1 MRFDGSL
8 VISATVGLIG
18 GSSVAWWRLWRK
30 ISNRMREDPVLGLG
44 VPGGGSSPHAASTAA
59 TLRSPCSHGVSSG
72 RKTSSRPRGR
82 SRHRVGRF
90 SYIVIA

>member
-1 MRFDGSL
+1 MRFRGSL
-8 VISATVGLIG
+8 AISATVGFSG

-30 ISNRMREDPVLGLG
+30 ISNRLAKMPSSASASQV
-44 VPGGGSSPHAASTAA
+44 GGRSSHAVATAA
-59 TLRSPCSHGVSSG
+59 ILRSPSSHGVSSG
-72 RKTSSRPRGR
+72 RKTSSRPRGM

>member
-1 MRFDGSL
+1 M
-8 VISATVGLIG
+8 ISATVGLIG

-30 ISNRMREDPVLGLG
+30 ISNRDEKIRSSASASQV
-44 VPGGGSSPHAASTAA
+44 GGSSPHAVSTAA